1 MISPT
6 GRTPIGSIF
15 SSIRVRDDVHYLNFS
30 KTTLATFSFLSL
42 FQWRASK
49 MTAIKLKRAVMPRAR
64 MTTSF
69 TMLVLLEE
77 SKVDNKKA

>member
-1 MISPT
+1 
-6 GRTPIGSIF
+6 
-15 SSIRVRDDVHYLNFS
+15 
-30 KTTLATFSFLSL
+30 
-42 FQWRASK
+42 